1 MQILQ
6 GLCLEHPYLVKPNTW
21 FTVAPESGSKNLPAI
36 TGALNVYKTGTTL
49 LASLNVYKTD
59 SLAKALL
66 VSPQSRLV
74 RGVSRFCSLGCR
86 DCAFCFLQTHTVSL
100 SRFRQGFTVY
110 SVPSLMYHHHL

>member
-6 GLCLEHPYLVKPNTW
+6 GLCLEHPYVVKPNTW

-36 TGALNVYKTGTTL
+36 TGALNVYKTG
-49 LASLNVYKTD
+49 
-59 SLAKALL
+59 SLATTLL